1 MATERIQIILTES
14 GSRVVASALDQIGK
28 SSQQANAA
36 VGLFKS
42 TLASLGAGL
51 GFREI
56 AAYSDVFVG
65 MQNRLQI
72 VTKSS
77 EDLKNVTNELFRS
90 ANSTRTSFESNV
102 ILYSR
107 LAQATDTLG
116 ISQKELLKVTE
127 TINKTIAISSAN
139 SIEAKNAL
147 IQFSQGLSSGT
158 LRGDELRSV
167 LEQLPGLAQQI
178 AKGMGVAYGELRTL
192 AKEGALTPQV
202 ILEAIQKQQ
211 GEIDALFAK
220 TTPTIAQSFQRL
232 ENEVIRFIGNSK
244 EMNTAMRLISTGI
257 IFVAD
262 NLGTLSNAVLAI
274 TAVFAT
280 RFIFAALAPATAAL
294 ISFSTGLASTVI
306 AMATAG
312 SATAAMSIA
321 MGGAATA
328 TGVLTGALGLL
339 RAAFI
344 FLTATPLG
352 LAITAVATVFA
363 AFALTTNGAKAST
376 GEFTQALTEL
386 RGPAA
391 QAEADIKR
399 TAAATEELTKKQR
412 EQILLKQQA
421 QRVDTE
427 SRVKSI
433 QGDLL
438 SKVNL
443 RSGFERSRGD
453 IETAKQFE
461 EISRL
466 LKGNAADAETAAE
479 AFARLT
485 NQGKLA
491 AAAGNQFVIDSK
503 NLSEGKAVLELL
515 VPKINELKATLNNF
529 GVVLPEAIT
538 QLAPELRKIAP
549 ATEEARAV
557 ARDYTGV
564 LQQLAERG
572 KLTGEA
578 LSDTAKAFKEMKAE
592 SGPSAE
598 ALKIIN
604 DKFEELGINA
614 QAKTNAT
621 AEALKVLQDA
631 LKKTEGDAETFKN
644 QITLALE
651 SLTEKRLELNG
662 ADAVQQE
669 LLNLTNKFREGKI
682 TADDLRSSLG
692 ALQGANPSFDLSG
705 INGLIGKALQ
715 AIGVI
720 NNLRA
725 AASGIQFTDGKRSPA
740 DQGDRQTERDI
751 AATRNFENEQR
762 RVANLS
768 KRDKAIEDREKSL
781 RTDALS
787 RGVNLSNA
795 RGLATELID
804 AEGSGRGAKKGG
816 GGKKDKSEAEKEVEA
831 YKKQLEEIKKPQE
844 EFQRNQTALNKLLA
858 DGSISNDE
866 YAKSLE
872 KIRLKLLETKDDAV
886 SGLER
891 AEIKLSQERRNA
903 AKYVEE
909 AYTAIQKPLEDYKNK
924 LAALNFLQ
932 EQGKITSQQYAT
944 EIDKIRLNYLNN
956 QTDPVSGFERGFIK
970 IRQTAT
976 DTATVV
982 EQAMTNAFKGAE
994 DAFVNFVKTGK
1005 VDFKSLT
1012 DSIIS
1017 DLSRLVFRQGFS
1029 SLFGGG
1035 GSGGG
1040 GGLLGGL
1047 LGGGSGGGGL
1057 FGSLFGGGGGALQ
1070 GPNPDGSV
1078 LGSGGGLFSG
1088 LSSLFSG
1095 IGFATG
1101 GEFTVPGGGGVDGST
1116 VAFRASA
1123 GERVSIKRPGEDG
1136 GGGAR
1141 QAPIIFNISTP
1152 DAGSFKASQSQISAS
1167 VLRAMRAGARNT

>member
-1 MATERIQIILTES
+1 MATERIQIIVTES
-14 GSRVVASALDQIGK
+14 GSRVVSAALDQIGR

-56 AAYSDVFVG
+56 AAYSDVFTG

-77 EDLKNVTNELFRS
+77 EELKNVTNELFRS
-90 ANSTRTSFESNV
+90 ANATRTSFESNV
-102 ILYSR
+102 VLFTR
-107 LAQATDTLG
+107 MAQATDTLG
-116 ISQKELLKVTE
+116 ISQKELLKITE
-127 TINKTIAISSAN
+127 TINKTIAISGAN

-147 IQFSQGLSSGT
+147 IQFSQGIASGT

-202 ILEAIQKQQ
+202 IFEAIQKQQ
-211 GEIDALFAK
+211 AEIDALFAK

-232 ENEVIRFIGNSK
+232 ENEVIKFIGNSK

-257 IFVAD
+257 ILVAD
-262 NLGTLSNAVLAI
+262 NLGLLSNAALAV

-280 RFIFAALAPATAAL
+280 RFVFAALAPATTAL
-294 ISFSTGLASTVI
+294 IGLATSLGTTVV

-312 SATAAMSIA
+312 SVSAATSVAFA
-321 MGGAATA
+321 GTATA
-328 TGVLTGALGLL
+328 TGILTAAVGAL
-339 RAAFI
+339 RTAFV

-363 AFALTTNGAKAST
+363 AFALTTGGAKAST
-376 GEFTQALTEL
+376 GEFTQALNEL

-391 QAEADIKR
+391 SAEAELRR

-412 EQILLKQQA
+412 EQVLLKQQT
-421 QRVDTE
+421 QRAETE
-427 SRVKSI
+427 GRVRDI
-433 QGDLL
+433 QRDLL

-443 RSGFERSRGD
+443 RSGFERNRGN
-453 IETAKQFE
+453 IEVAQQFE

-466 LKGNAADAETAAE
+466 LKGNASDAEKAAE

-491 AAAGNQFVIDSK
+491 SGAGNQFVIDSK

-515 VPKINELKATLNNF
+515 IPKINELKQVFNNF
-529 GVVLPEAIT
+529 GIALPEPIT
-538 QLAPELRKIAP
+538 RLPEELQKMGP
-549 ATEEARAV
+549 ATAEAQAV
-557 ARDYTGV
+557 ARDYSGV
-564 LQQLAERG
+564 LQQLADRG

-578 LSDTAKAFKEMKAE
+578 LANTAKAFKEMKE
-592 SGPSAE
+592 DSGPSAE

-604 DKFEELGINA
+604 DKFEELGITA
-614 QAKTNAT
+614 PSKTTAT
-621 AEALKVLQDA
+621 AEALKILQDA
-631 LKKTEGDAETFKN
+631 LKKTEADADQFRN

-682 TADDLRSSLG
+682 SAEDLRAALG
-692 ALQGANPSFDLSG
+692 TLQGANPSFDLSG
-705 INGLIGKALQ
+705 INSLIGKALQ

-720 NNLRA
+720 NNLRS

-740 DQGDRQTERDI
+740 DQGDRQTERDLL
-751 AATRNFENEQR
+751 ATRNFEAEQR

-768 KRDKAIEDREKSL
+768 KRDKAIEDRERSL
-781 RTDALS
+781 RQDALS
-787 RGVNLSNA
+787 RGINLPNA
-795 RGLATELID
+795 RGLASDLVD
-804 AEGSGRGAKKGG
+804 AEASGRGAKKGG
-816 GGKKDKSEAEKEVEA
+816 GGKKEKSEGEKEAEA
-831 YKKQLEEIKKPQE
+831 YKKQLEEIQKPQQ
-844 EFQRNQTALNKLLA
+844 EFKRNQRALNKLLA
-858 DGSISNDE
+858 EGSISNED

-872 KIRLKLLETKDDAV
+872 KIKLKLLETKDDAV

-891 AEIKLSQERRNA
+891 AEIKLAQERRNA

-909 AYTAIQKPLEDYKNK
+909 AYTSIQKPLEDYKNK

-932 EQGKITSQQYAT
+932 EQGKITSAQYAT

-1017 DLSRLVFRQGFS
+1017 DLSRLVFRQAFS
-1029 SLFGGG
+1029 GLFGGG
-1035 GSGGG
+1035 GGGLGGLFGGGGG

-1047 LGGGSGGGGL
+1047 FGGGSP
-1057 FGSLFGGGGGALQ
+1057 LQ

-1078 LGSGGGLFSG
+1078 LGSGGGFLSG
-1088 LSSLFSG
+1088 LTSLFSG